1 MEWLVYR
8 SREDINDEEEL
19 LTDFFSHH
27 KRLNLE
33 AKKKLIK
40 KSRHT
45 SQWIL
50 VMNIWQIN
58 QLNCNRIVSIICYV

>member
-1 MEWLVYR
+1 MEWLGL
-8 SREDINDEEEL
+8 SIARERDINDEEEL

-45 SQWIL
+45 SHQW
-50 VMNIWQIN
+50 VAF
-58 QLNCNRIVSIICYV
+58 

>member
-1 MEWLVYR
+1 MAWFVYR

-45 SQWIL
+45 SQWIAF
-50 VMNIWQIN
+50 
-58 QLNCNRIVSIICYV
+58 